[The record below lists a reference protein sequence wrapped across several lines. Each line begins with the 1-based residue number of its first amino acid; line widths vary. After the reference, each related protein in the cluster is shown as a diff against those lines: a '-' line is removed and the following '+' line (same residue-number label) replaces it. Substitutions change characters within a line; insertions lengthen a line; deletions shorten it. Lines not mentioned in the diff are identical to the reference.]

1 MFEPTVSGQQ
11 NQRWQHFVLWDVVQ
25 RGYRV
30 DEVKVVRIV
39 RISIVR
45 CPRPTYREVRKL
57 QRGVSLMWL
66 SRRIPALRRSRT
78 PTSATAAPKVPSG
91 ARFTEAATSNP
102 MVMQKTDEQDIL
114 SDNSRFRD
122 VPPFEPPLI
131 ATLPFPAYLFLTSHS
146 LRIIEVIQYPSPGAS
161 SREGYL
167 RSRNEVV
174 EAIDLHSD
182 RI

>member
-1 MFEPTVSGQQ
+1 MVEPTVSGQQ

-66 SRRIPALRRSRT
+66 SRRILALRRSRT

-91 ARFTEAATSNP
+91 ARFTEAAMRTQEVQCESSKLIGHLWFSLEFENS
-102 MVMQKTDEQDIL
+102 DE
-114 SDNSRFRD
+114 
-122 VPPFEPPLI
+122 
-131 ATLPFPAYLFLTSHS
+131 
-146 LRIIEVIQYPSPGAS
+146 
-161 SREGYL
+161 
-167 RSRNEVV
+167 
-174 EAIDLHSD
+174 
-182 RI
+182 